1 MTVTNA
7 KLNNKQFALKGVV
20 TKKKRELK
28 SIRGIDEKYELKQLP
43 ACNM

>member
-20 TKKKRELK
+20 TKKKQELK
-28 SIRGIDEKYELKQLP
+28 SIRGIDERYDLKQLP